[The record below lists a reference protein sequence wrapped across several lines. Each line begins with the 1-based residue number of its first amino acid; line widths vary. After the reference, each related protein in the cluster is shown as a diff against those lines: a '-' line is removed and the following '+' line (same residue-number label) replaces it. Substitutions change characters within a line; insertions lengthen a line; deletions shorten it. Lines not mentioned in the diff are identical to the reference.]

1 MRRLRA
7 HRSTDRD
14 GAATA
19 ASRPCARHRT
29 DRATR
34 LRRIVKAPANWAFHP
49 CRKIHAQPAT
59 HGLTAFAT
67 MRGQRCAAS
76 PSAIFT
82 AKKILRTS
90 PRKAARRHIGSAR
103 RSGNRAN
110 RFSSSRKHGRTDR
123 SCKRLTRRGGGL
135 HRVDSRLREALR
147 TPRRTLPCTAAGARS
162 GNNRADVRDRASP

>member
-14 GAATA
+14 GGATA
-19 ASRPCARHRT
+19 VSRPCARHRS

-34 LRRIVKAPANWAFHP
+34 LRRIAEAPANWAFHP

-67 MRGQRCAAS
+67 MRGQRCAAP
-76 PSAIFT
+76 PSAIFA

-90 PRKAARRHIGSAR
+90 PRKAARRRIGSAR

-110 RFSSSRKHGRTDR
+110 RFSSSRQHRCSDR
-123 SCKRLTRRGGGL
+123 SRKHSTRRCGGR
-135 HRVDSRLREALR
+135 H
-147 TPRRTLPCTAAGARS
+147 PRRFRSPRGTANAATGARS
-162 GNNRADVRDRASP
+162 GSSLADVRDRASP

>member
-14 GAATA
+14 GVATA
-19 ASRPCARHRT
+19 VSRPCARHRS

-34 LRRIVKAPANWAFHP
+34 LRRIVKAPANWAFQP

-67 MRGQRCAAS
+67 MRRRCCAAS
-76 PSAIFT
+76 SSAIFA

-90 PRKAARRHIGSAR
+90 PREAASRRIGRAR

-110 RFSSSRKHGRTDR
+110 RFSSSRKHRRSDR
-123 SCKRLTRRGGGL
+123 SCKRSTRRGGGL
-135 HRVDSRLREALR
+135 HRIDSRLRAALR
-147 TPRRTLPCTAAGARS
+147 TPRPARAAGAI
-162 GNNRADVRDRASP
+162 AAYVRDRASP